1 MPFTAVC
8 LGSIGAGK
16 TRLLTQLTQSVNENT
31 EETEPLPTF
40 GINHFDVKEEEQN
53 EKGSSKS
60 HPHTWQYIII
70 EQLRLQQNMV

>member
-31 EETEPLPTF
+31 EETEPLPTV
-40 GINHFDVKEEEQN
+40 GINHFDVQGEEYNVKCQ
-53 EKGSSKS
+53 
-60 HPHTWQYIII
+60 
-70 EQLRLQQNMV
+70 